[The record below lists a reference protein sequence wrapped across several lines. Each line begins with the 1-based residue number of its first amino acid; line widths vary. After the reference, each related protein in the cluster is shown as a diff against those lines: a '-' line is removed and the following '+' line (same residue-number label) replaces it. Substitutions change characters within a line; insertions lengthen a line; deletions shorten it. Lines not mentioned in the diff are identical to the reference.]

1 MMPDTNN
8 WSIAAAGDV
17 MIDREKPQS
26 SFYLVKDAL
35 RNSELSFCQLETA
48 YSEKGSQGSSG
59 PRGAMRHDLRNYDA
73 IPYAGFGVVSM
84 ASNHAMDWGSDAL
97 LDCMARLR
105 RDGITC
111 PGAGADIQEAREPA
125 IVEKHGTRVAILSY
139 CSVAPKGYYA
149 SAGKPGVAPMRAIT
163 HYEPLEEDQPGTP
176 CEIFT
181 YPAAEDLE
189 ALLTDIESARQHA
202 DVVLLSLH
210 WGIHYFRALL
220 ADYQSVIA
228 HAAIDAGADLI
239 LGHHPHMLKGIE
251 VYKNRA
257 ILYSIGNFAFDSH
270 PKAVDTI
277 WYSRR
282 RKVYQGLLKVPEKDA
297 KSKYHFQPESRYSM
311 IAKIAIEN
319 RRIRQVSFVPVVIN
333 GEAQPEPFSA
343 SAREGEQVV
352 TYVRD
357 ISSEAGLNAEIKVSG
372 DEAVITGVNGI

>member
-1 MMPDTNN
+1 
-8 WSIAAAGDV
+8 
-17 MIDREKPQS
+17 
-26 SFYLVKDAL
+26 
-35 RNSELSFCQLETA
+35 
-48 YSEKGSQGSSG
+48 
-59 PRGAMRHDLRNYDA
+59 
-73 IPYAGFGVVSM
+73 
-84 ASNHAMDWGSDAL
+84 
-97 LDCMARLR
+97 
-105 RDGITC
+105 
-111 PGAGADIQEAREPA
+111 
-125 IVEKHGTRVAILSY
+125 
-139 CSVAPKGYYA
+139 
-149 SAGKPGVAPMRAIT
+149 
-163 HYEPLEEDQPGTP
+163 
-176 CEIFT
+176 
-181 YPAAEDLE
+181 
-189 ALLTDIESARQHA
+189 
-202 DVVLLSLH
+202 
-210 WGIHYFRALL
+210 
-220 ADYQSVIA
+220 
-228 HAAIDAGADLI
+228 
-239 LGHHPHMLKGIE
+239 MLKGIE